1 MDLIKSKDS
10 RYDEYE
16 SLLLERDQIK
26 KEAGQIWTVYTAT
39 FGQLIADVYEEK
51 LECIKCKKTIS
62 FYQTALNHGG
72 IVDADALQKYLEKE
86 MAAYYANLKRMM
98 EDHDRC
104 KKAGHSTDYDVRR
117 SKELYRRLA
126 KLLHPDINSETDRQ
140 EVLRELWQRV
150 LTAYAHNDVK
160 ELSELEVLIRKALK
174 DLGVGE
180 IKVDIPDIEE
190 KIEALKA
197 EIAEIMSTEPY
208 TYRELLDDE
217 EAIEKKKK
225 QLTEELQSYQKY
237 RKELD
242 EMIQKMLESGEVRI
256 KWLMN

>member
-140 EVLRELWQRV
+140 EVLRELWQCV

-160 ELSELEVLIRKALK
+160 ELSELEVLIRKTLK

>member
-160 ELSELEVLIRKALK
+160 ELSELEVLIRKTLK